1 MNTISKISK
10 TFKTELINIYPE
22 REIQAFIEILLEYYV
37 GFSKTDIVLKSENEL
52 DTSVVSN
59 IKKALARLKNNEP
72 IQYIIGET
80 EFYGINIK
88 VNPSVLIPRPETE
101 ELVDWI
107 IEKHKKNEQINILD
121 IGTGSGC
128 IPIALKN
135 NLTKANVFAID
146 ISENAL
152 ETAKINAEF
161 NKLDISFT
169 NLDIL
174 KNESNKDLTQFDVI
188 VSNPPYVRQKEKE
201 QMQENVLANEPHLA
215 LFVENNDA
223 LVFYKAIISFAKN
236 HLKKNGSLYFE
247 INEAYGK
254 ELVALFK
261 ENNYTEIELKQDIN
275 GRDRMIK
282 GKKQG

>member
-37 GFSKTDIVLKSENEL
+37 GFSKTDIILKFENEL
-52 DTSVVSN
+52 DTNIVSN
-59 IKKALARLKNNEP
+59 IKQALVRLKNNEP
-72 IQYIIGET
+72 VQYIIGET

-107 IEKHKKNEQINILD
+107 IENHKKNEQINILD

-146 ISENAL
+146 ISEKAL

-161 NKLDISFT
+161 NKLDISFV

-174 KNESNKDLTQFDVI
+174 KNESNRDLTQFDVI

-215 LFVENNDA
+215 LFVEDNDA

-236 HLKKNGSLYFE
+236 HLKKNGNLYFE

-254 ELVALFK
+254 ELVALFEK
-261 ENNYTEIELKQDIN
+261 NNYTEIELKQDIN

-282 GKKQG
+282 GEK